1 MACLRQQRRYRDD
14 ALSKGQ
20 GMHTRWTSTSLFY
33 IAMTLCSVTWTAGC
47 ANGQVLPAHGG
58 RPLAATPSSK
68 PPVLRD
74 VMAEHFKV
82 GAAIEPDAVN
92 SPADAT
98 LLATQ
103 FSSLTAENKMKPGT
117 IGVAE
122 GKYNFVPADKIISF
136 AQAHDIAVRG
146 HTLVWHFQSGD
157 WKEAPDWFFAGA
169 RDDPHYHEIVA
180 QRLRRYVTDVVTH
193 FRGKVYAWDVV
204 NEVISD
210 NPNQIYREDSP
221 WFRALGK
228 DYIAIAFRAAHAA
241 DPDVKLYI
249 NEYDTDEPAKRA
261 KLLSVVRELRAEG
274 VPIDGV
280 GHQMHISVN
289 WPPLA
294 NIKQAFDD
302 VAALGLENQVTELDV
317 SLYTDSGACW
327 SNPHAC
333 TPDLGRPVPNDVMR
347 AHALRYRAAFDLFE
361 HEPSIKA
368 VTFWG
373 YSDKHTWLS
382 STPVPRTNLPLL
394 FDANLQPK
402 AAYWTIVDPG
412 YQP

>member
-1 MACLRQQRRYRDD
+1 MRARRSSIR
-14 ALSKGQ
+14 LC
-20 GMHTRWTSTSLFY
+20 T
-33 IAMTLCSVTWTAGC
+33 IAATLCSVIWTTGC
-47 ANGQVLPAHGG
+47 ANNPATTAHDGP
-58 RPLAATPSSK
+58 PLAAAPAEPTPQ
-68 PPVLRD
+68 LRS
-74 VMAEHFKV
+74 VMAARFKV
-82 GAAIEPDAVN
+82 GAAIEPDSIE

-98 LLATQ
+98 LLAAQ

-122 GKYNFVPADKIISF
+122 GKYNFAPGDEIVAF
-136 AQAHDIAVRG
+136 AQTHGIAVRG
-146 HTLVWHFQSGD
+146 HTLVWHFKSGD
-157 WKEAPDWFFAGA
+157 WKEAPDWFFAG
-169 RDDPHYHEIVA
+169 DPKDPHYHDIVA
-180 QRLRRYVTDVVTH
+180 ARLRRYVTDVVTH

-210 NPNQIYREDSP
+210 DPHQVYREDSP
-221 WFRALGK
+221 WYRALGK
-228 DYIAIAFRAAHAA
+228 DYIAIAFRAARAA

-249 NEYDTDEPAKRA
+249 NDYNTDDAGKRA
-261 KLLSVVRELRAEG
+261 KLLSVIRELRADG
-274 VPIDGV
+274 VPINGV

-289 WPPLA
+289 WPPLP
-294 NIKQAFDD
+294 NIKQALDD

-317 SLYTDSGACW
+317 SLYTDPGECW

-333 TPDLGRPVPNDVMR
+333 LPDLGHPVPNDVMR
-347 AHALRYRAAFDLFE
+347 AQAQRYRAVFDLFE

-373 YSDKHTWLS
+373 YSDKHTWLT

-394 FDANLQPK
+394 FDASLQPK
-402 AAYWTIVDPG
+402 ASFWTMVDPA

>member
-1 MACLRQQRRYRDD
+1 MRIRP
-14 ALSKGQ
+14 
-20 GMHTRWTSTSLFY
+20 TSTRLLY
-33 IAMTLCSVTWTAGC
+33 IAAALCSVAFTTGC
-47 ANGQVLPAHGG
+47 VSNHSPAVHDGP
-58 RPLAATPSSK
+58 PLAAAPAAATPQLK
-68 PPVLRD
+68 R
-74 VMAEHFKV
+74 VMAAHFKV
-82 GAAIEPDAVN
+82 GAAIEPA
-92 SPADAT
+92 STETPADAA
-98 LLATQ
+98 LLAAQ

-122 GKYNFVPADKIISF
+122 GQYNFAPADEIVAF
-136 AQAHDIAVRG
+136 AQAHGIAVRG
-146 HTLVWHFQSGD
+146 HTLVWHFHAGD
-157 WKEAPDWFFAGA
+157 WAEAPNWFFAG
-169 RDDPHYHEIVA
+169 DSKDPHYRDIVA
-180 QRLRRYVTDVVTH
+180 ARLRHYVTDVVTH

-210 NPNQIYREDSP
+210 DPHQIYREDSP
-221 WFRALGK
+221 WYRALGK
-228 DYIAIAFRAAHAA
+228 DYIAVAFRAARAA

-249 NEYDTDEPAKRA
+249 NDYNTDDAGKRA
-261 KLLSVVRELRAEG
+261 KLLSVIRELRAEG

-289 WPPLA
+289 WPPIA

-333 TPDLGRPVPNDVMR
+333 SPDLGKPIPNDVMR
-347 AHALRYRAAFDLFE
+347 AQALRYRAVFDLFE

-373 YSDKHTWLS
+373 YSDKHTWLT
-382 STPVPRTNLPLL
+382 STPVPRNNLPLL
-394 FDANLQPK
+394 FNADLQPK
-402 AAYWTIVDPG
+402 AAFWTIVDPS

>member
-1 MACLRQQRRYRDD
+1 MRAQR
-14 ALSKGQ
+14 
-20 GMHTRWTSTSLFY
+20 TSIRLFTL
-33 IAMTLCSVTWTAGC
+33 ATALCSVVWAAGC
-47 ANGQVLPAHGG
+47 ANTQATAAHDGP
-58 RPLAATPSSK
+58 PLAATPK
-68 PPVLRD
+68 EMPPQLRN
-74 VMAEHFKV
+74 VMAAHFKV
-82 GAAIEPDAVN
+82 GAAIEPDSIE
-92 SPADAT
+92 SPADAA
-98 LLATQ
+98 LLAAQ

-122 GKYNFVPADKIISF
+122 GKYNFAPADEIVAF
-136 AQAHDIAVRG
+136 AEAHGIAVRG
-146 HTLVWHFQSGD
+146 HTLVWHFKSGD
-157 WKEAPDWFFAGA
+157 WSEAPAWFFAG
-169 RDDPHYHEIVA
+169 DSKDPHYHDIVA
-180 QRLRRYVTDVVTH
+180 ARLQRYVTDVVTH

-210 NPNQIYREDSP
+210 DPHQLYREDSP
-221 WFRALGK
+221 WYRALGK
-228 DYIAIAFRAAHAA
+228 DYIAVAFRAARAA
-241 DPDVKLYI
+241 DPNVKLYI
-249 NEYDTDEPAKRA
+249 NDYNTDDAGKRA

-289 WPPLA
+289 WPPLP

-302 VAALGLENQVTELDV
+302 VAALGLENQVTELDM
-317 SLYTDSGACW
+317 SLYTDSGECW

-333 TPDLGRPVPNDVMR
+333 LPDLGHAVPNDAMR
-347 AHALRYRAAFDLFE
+347 AQAQRYRAVFDLFE

-373 YSDKHTWLS
+373 YSDKHTWLT

-394 FDANLQPK
+394 FEANLQPK
-402 AAYWTIVDPG
+402 EAFWTIVDPA